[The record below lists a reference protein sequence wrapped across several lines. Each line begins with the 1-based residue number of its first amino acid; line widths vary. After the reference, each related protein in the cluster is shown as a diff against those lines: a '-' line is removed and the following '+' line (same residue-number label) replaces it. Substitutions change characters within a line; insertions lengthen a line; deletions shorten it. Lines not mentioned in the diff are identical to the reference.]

1 MSDDASLGSHRA
13 TPEQISAYHAQHDHS
28 MALIRRM
35 IQTYLRPHIGLLLI
49 GILTNIIVA
58 ATTGAIPWFIQQ
70 AIDHVFNNP
79 DALLMVLIPLGIL
92 TVSAI
97 RAIATYASNVIL
109 NYIGQR
115 TTADLQIDLYS
126 QIVTGDIGFLNRLHS
141 GEYISI
147 FMTDTIRLRDTV
159 NNTVIGLARHLL
171 TVVAL
176 VLVMFYTNW
185 YLAMVYTIIVIPV
198 GVLLLRSLGRRTRKA
213 ARLGLEET
221 GGLSTTI
228 AETMS
233 GLRIIKA
240 YRQEKMMVGRAR
252 VNIEN
257 ILDFT
262 MRAFKA
268 RATSS
273 PIVEILAGIAVA
285 AIIYVGAQQSN
296 AGLLTTGEFMGFVT
310 ALLMSYGPLRSVA
323 TVQTALQEGVAAGHR
338 IFEIVDAPISI
349 RDHDGARDMAIE
361 KGDVEFDH
369 VSFSYS
375 GRGLPAVSNLSFS
388 IKAGETVALV
398 GPSGGGKSTLLNLM
412 MRFFDA
418 NTGTIRIDGINI
430 RDLTLSSLRN
440 ATALVTQDPFLFDDT
455 IRTNIAF
462 GRPNAT
468 DAEIQAAAEQA
479 AAHDFVMDMPQNYA
493 TAVGEAGVRLSGG
506 QKQRLAIARAILK
519 DAPILLLDEA
529 TSALDTQSE
538 KLVQESLTRLM
549 RGRTSFVIAHRLST
563 ILHADRIFV
572 LNEGQ
577 IVEQG
582 THASLLAENG
592 LYAQLYQT
600 QFEGDAN

>member
-1 MSDDASLGSHRA
+1 MSNEAPPNPQRA
-13 TPEQISAYHAQHDHS
+13 TAEQIAAYHAKRDAS

-35 IQTYLRPHIGLLLI
+35 LQTYLRPHIGLLAI
-49 GILTNIIVA
+49 GVLTNIIVA

-70 AIDHVFNNP
+70 AIDHVFNEP
-79 DALLMVLIPLGIL
+79 DAMLMILIPLGIF
-92 TVSAI
+92 TVSVI

-109 NYIGQR
+109 NFVGQR
-115 TTADLQIDLYS
+115 TTADLQIDLYG
-126 QIVTGDIGFLNRLHS
+126 QIVTGDIGFLNRIHS

-176 VLVMFYTNW
+176 VIVMFYTNW
-185 YLAMVYTIIVIPV
+185 HLAMIYTLIVIPV
-198 GVLLLRSLGRRTRKA
+198 GAILLRSIGKRTRKA

-240 YRQEKMMVGRAR
+240 YRQEKMMVNRAR
-252 VNIEN
+252 INIEN

-338 IFEIVDAPISI
+338 IFEIVDAPINI
-349 RDHDGARDMAIE
+349 QDGDDAIDGKIE
-361 KGDVEFDH
+361 KGRVEFDN
-369 VSFSYS
+369 VSFIYS
-375 GRGLPAVSNLSFS
+375 ERGAPAVANLSFT
-388 IKAGETVALV
+388 IEPGETIALV
-398 GPSGGGKSTLLNLM
+398 GPSGGGKSTILNLI

-418 NTGTIRIDGINI
+418 SQGRILIDGTDI
-430 RDLTLSSLRN
+430 RGLTLSSLRR

-455 IRTNIAF
+455 IAANISF
-462 GRPNAT
+462 GRSSASK
-468 DAEIQAAAEQA
+468 DDIKKAAQLAAADHFIME
-479 AAHDFVMDMPQNYA
+479 MPKRYD
-493 TAVGEAGVRLSGG
+493 TPVGEAGTRLSGG

-572 LNEGQ
+572 LDEGK
-577 IVEQG
+577 IVEDG
-582 THASLLAENG
+582 THQQLLAANG

-600 QFEGDAN
+600 QFEDETS